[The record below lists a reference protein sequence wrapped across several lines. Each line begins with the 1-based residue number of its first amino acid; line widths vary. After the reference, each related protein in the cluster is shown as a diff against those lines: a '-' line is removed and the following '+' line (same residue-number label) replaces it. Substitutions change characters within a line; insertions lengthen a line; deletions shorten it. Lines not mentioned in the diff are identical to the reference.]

1 MTLRPWW
8 ALLGILAVPT
18 GCTVGGGE
26 GSVKSE
32 QLYIEDCWSG
42 PFDLNPTF
50 FGANPFRQE
59 TLLIR
64 VQRGDNIEEVS
75 DGLTVLV
82 NNIAEIRESRLDQ
95 PIEVGLP
102 NGVSPPGVPL
112 TGRPQPLVSLSLYLH
127 DTCHRANG
135 SIFSTEGTITFKS
148 LFSGDPNE
156 SQASAR
162 LTDAEFTATFQDPR
176 ATGDAAHPSQVSGYF
191 RFYFQRGQ
199 PAQPFP

>member
-1 MTLRPWW
+1 MRAWGVLP
-8 ALLGILAVPT
+8 ALAIAI

-26 GSVKSE
+26 GSVRSDS
-32 QLYIEDCWSG
+32 LYVEECWSG
-42 PFDLNPTF
+42 PFDLHPTF
-50 FGANPFRQE
+50 FGANPYRQE

-75 DGLTVLV
+75 DGLAVLV
-82 NNIAEIRESRLDQ
+82 NDIPTIRSSLLDQ

-102 NGVSPPGVPL
+102 SGVSPPGEPP

-162 LTDAEFTATFQDPR
+162 LTDAEFTAIFSDPR
-176 ATGDAAHPSQVSGYF
+176 VTGDAAHPSQVSGDF